1 MELRSTGT
9 VLPGPVVVAQP
20 RVPRQTMI
28 YRIYRNSGTRELVT
42 LAWRG
47 NANPKSDSAGRAR

>member
-1 MELRSTGT
+1 MALRFTGT

-28 YRIYRNSGTRELVT
+28 YRNSGTRKLVT

-47 NANPKSDSAGRAR
+47 NANP